1 MTNVPRSV
9 IDAMVPRNVPNVL
22 TVIPDPAGSGAGRG
36 AAGEDQRGR
45 PSGGGVFAVASLT
58 DAIDGSLA
66 RSRHW
71 VTTFG
76 KMMDPI
82 ADKLLM
88 IAAELAPRDPGG
100 AEI

>member
-1 MTNVPRSV
+1 
-9 IDAMVPRNVPNVL
+9 VL
-22 TVIPDPAGSGAGRG
+22 VVALLEKT
-36 AAGEDQRGR
+36 
-45 PSGGGVFAVASLT
+45 SGGDLLVAVVFAVASLT
-58 DAIDGSLA
+58 DAIDGYLA
-66 RSRHW
+66 RSRNR

>member
-1 MTNVPRSV
+1 MLVVALLEKT
-9 IDAMVPRNVPNVL
+9 
-22 TVIPDPAGSGAGRG
+22 
-36 AAGEDQRGR
+36 
-45 PSGGGVFAVASLT
+45 SGGDLLAAVVFAVASLT